1 MTTTN
6 FKEQY
11 TEEEKGEMKMA
22 EQIETI
28 EEIEQVEEQEK
39 GEGIMTIEQA
49 EQSKPMFT
57 ISKDMLVVET
67 DKDFSNPLSYDKE
80 AIQLFLDN
88 NKYALERYFNDNE
101 NNYGISFYECGYN
114 GTAQDDF
121 IKGWK
126 ENGVK
131 VV

>member
-1 MTTTN
+1 M
-6 FKEQY
+6 KL
-11 TEEEKGEMKMA
+11 EKGA
-22 EQIETI
+22 EQFSSPFI
-28 EEIEQVEEQEK
+28 EER
-39 GEGIMTIEQA
+39 
-49 EQSKPMFT
+49 
-57 ISKDMLVVET
+57 LY
-67 DKDFSNPLSYDKE
+67 LSYDKE

-114 GTAQDDF
+114 GTAQDEF

>member
-1 MTTTN
+1 MTNTNTN
-6 FKEQY
+6 FAGEAI
-11 TEEEKGEMKMA
+11 EKGEAIMT
-22 EQIETI
+22 EIIETI
-28 EEIEQVEEQEK
+28 ATEFVEA
-39 GEGIMTIEQA
+39 EQA
-49 EQSKPMFT
+49 EHSKPMFT

-101 NNYGISFYECGYN
+101 NNYGIVFYECGYN
-114 GTAQDDF
+114 GAAQDEV

>member
-1 MTTTN
+1 MIYDVS
-6 FKEQY
+6 KEVK
-11 TEEEKGEMKMA
+11 EI
-22 EQIETI
+22 EQIE
-28 EEIEQVEEQEK
+28 
-39 GEGIMTIEQA
+39 EG
-49 EQSKPMFT
+49 KPMFT
-57 ISKDMLVVET
+57 INKDLVVVET
-67 DKDFSNPLSYDKE
+67 TETWSNPLSYDKNAME
-80 AIQLFLDN
+80 LFLDN

-114 GTAQDDF
+114 GTAQDEF

>member
-1 MTTTN
+1 MTIETI
-6 FKEQY
+6 KQIEQV
-11 TEEEKGEMKMA
+11 EEKGENIMT
-22 EQIETI
+22 ENIETI
-28 EEIEQVEEQEK
+28 EEAEEVEQTEQFEGVKK
-39 GEGIMTIEQA
+39 G
-49 EQSKPMFT
+49 KPMFT
-57 ISKDMLVVET
+57 INKDMLVVET

-101 NNYGISFYECGYN
+101 NNYGIVFYACGYN
-114 GTAQDDF
+114 GTAQDEF

-126 ENGVK
+126 ENGIK

>member
-1 MTTTN
+1 MTIEN
-6 FKEQY
+6 
-11 TEEEKGEMKMA
+11 
-22 EQIETI
+22 IETI
-28 EEIEQVEEQEK
+28 ATEFVETEQIVN
-39 GEGIMTIEQA
+39 
-49 EQSKPMFT
+49 SKPMFT
-57 ISKDMLVVET
+57 INKDMLVVET
-67 DKDFSNPLSYDKE
+67 DEDFSNPLSYDKE

-114 GTAQDDF
+114 GTAQDEF

>member
-1 MTTTN
+1 MTNEKNTIETV
-6 FKEQY
+6 EQV
-11 TEEEKGEMKMA
+11 EEKGENIMK
-22 EQIETI
+22 ENIETI
-28 EEIEQVEEQEK
+28 ATEFVE
-39 GEGIMTIEQA
+39 TEQA

-67 DKDFSNPLSYDKE
+67 DEDFSNPLSYDKE

-101 NNYGISFYECGYN
+101 NNYGIVFYACGYN
-114 GTAQDDF
+114 GTAQDEF

>member
-1 MTTTN
+1 MTNEKNTIETV
-6 FKEQY
+6 EQV
-11 TEEEKGEMKMA
+11 EEKGENIMK
-22 EQIETI
+22 ENIETI
-28 EEIEQVEEQEK
+28 ATEFVETEQ
-39 GEGIMTIEQA
+39 IA
-49 EQSKPMFT
+49 NSKPMFT

-80 AIQLFLDN
+80 AIQLLLDN

-101 NNYGISFYECGYN
+101 NNYGIVFYACGYN
-114 GTAQDDF
+114 GTAQDEF

>member
-1 MTTTN
+1 MT
-6 FKEQY
+6 
-11 TEEEKGEMKMA
+11 
-22 EQIETI
+22 IETI
-28 EEIEQVEEQEK
+28 KQIEQVEEK
-39 GEGIMTIEQA
+39 GENIMKENIETIATEFVETEQA
-49 EQSKPMFT
+49 EHSKHMFT

-67 DKDFSNPLSYDKE
+67 DEDFSNPLSYDKE

-101 NNYGISFYECGYN
+101 NNYGIVFYACGYN
-114 GTAQDDF
+114 GTAQDEF

>member
-1 MTTTN
+1 MTNTKNFTT
-6 FKEQY
+6 EAI
-11 TEEEKGEMKMA
+11 EKGENIMK
-22 EQIETI
+22 ENIETI
-28 EEIEQVEEQEK
+28 ATIATEFVE
-39 GEGIMTIEQA
+39 TEQA

-67 DKDFSNPLSYDKE
+67 DEDFSNPLSYDKE

-101 NNYGISFYECGYN
+101 NNYGIVFYACGYN
-114 GTAQDDF
+114 GTAQDEF

>member
-1 MTTTN
+1 MTNEKNTIETV
-6 FKEQY
+6 EQV
-11 TEEEKGEMKMA
+11 EEKGENIMK
-22 EQIETI
+22 ENIETI
-28 EEIEQVEEQEK
+28 ATEFVETEQ
-39 GEGIMTIEQA
+39 IA
-49 EQSKPMFT
+49 NSKPMFT

-114 GTAQDDF
+114 GTAQDEF

>member
-1 MTTTN
+1 MTNTKNFTT
-6 FKEQY
+6 EAI
-11 TEEEKGEMKMA
+11 EKGENIMK
-22 EQIETI
+22 ENIETI
-28 EEIEQVEEQEK
+28 ATEFVETEQ
-39 GEGIMTIEQA
+39 IA
-49 EQSKPMFT
+49 NSKPMFT

-67 DKDFSNPLSYDKE
+67 DEDFSNPLSYDKE

-101 NNYGISFYECGYN
+101 NNYGIVFYACGYN
-114 GTAQDDF
+114 GTAQDEF

>member
-1 MTTTN
+1 MLYNKKIKKEENMKKEMTT
-6 FKEQY
+6 ES
-11 TEEEKGEMKMA
+11 
-22 EQIETI
+22 IEAI
-28 EEIEQVEEQEK
+28 EAIEAQEK
-39 GEGIMTIEQA
+39 GEAVMTEKA

-67 DKDFSNPLSYDKE
+67 DKDFSNPLSCDKE

-121 IKGWK
+121 VQDWE